1 MPKTR
6 LNISFEFFPPKT
18 LAASFQVWESLQ
30 MLAPLSPDFIS
41 ITYGADGGTRDRTQ
55 EMVETIH
62 QNFKFDIA
70 PHLTCANMS
79 KEETIR
85 IAKRCWDIGVRQI
98 VALRGDPPKRNTK
111 FIPHKNGYKNSI
123 DLINGLAQNGYKN
136 IRVGAYPE
144 LHPDASSMRA
154 NIDWLKGK
162 FDAGATSAIT
172 QFFFKPDTFLRF
184 RDQCV
189 KAGIKGP
196 IIPGVL
202 PIENWEKNKV
212 FIARCGAYIPSNME
226 RRLTK
231 AKRDELV
238 DEVSTIIATDLCT
251 NLIYEGVENIHFYTL
266 NRPTLTRRIC
276 LNLGI
281 TENIVQKAVA

>member
-172 QFFFKPDTFLRF
+172 QFFFEPKIFLKF
-184 RDQCV
+184 RDRCV
-189 KAGIKGP
+189 KAGIKAP
-196 IIPGVL
+196 IIPEVL
-202 PIENWEKNKV
+202 PIENWVKNKV
-212 FIARCGAYIPSNME
+212 FIERCGAHIPNDLRCRFIAAKDDSDEEDGKKLINVTEKNQQRSE
-226 RRLTK
+226 RK
-231 AKRDELV
+231 
-238 DEVSTIIATDLCT
+238 
-251 NLIYEGVENIHFYTL
+251 
-266 NRPTLTRRIC
+266 
-276 LNLGI
+276 
-281 TENIVQKAVA
+281 